1 MKKLNDIIEILKKFS
16 LFIDSNIEDID
27 IEEITYDSRNV
38 KNNTLFFCK
47 GLNFKE
53 EYLLSSKETGAVCYV
68 SDKKYDV
75 DMPYI
80 LVNDIRIAMME
91 ISRFFYDYPDRKIK
105 TIGVTGTKGKSTT
118 VMYIKN
124 ILDEYLRKNSKKPAG
139 LISSIDVYDGIST
152 IGASLTTPEAID
164 LYRYIKN
171 AVDSGLEY
179 MIIETSS
186 QALKY
191 YRANNI
197 DYDVTVFLNIGE
209 DHVSPL
215 EHDSFEDYFS
225 SKLKI
230 FKNSKFAIYNKEMD
244 YVDKVEKIIRE
255 KNLDSRTFSKKE
267 NSDINL
273 LDYEFKNN
281 YLEFKIKYKNKIEKY
296 EIHQFATYNIENAM
310 AAILVSKHFD
320 VDYDLIFNGLKT
332 TEVDGRES
340 IFISNDEKYVLYVS
354 YAHNELSFQK
364 TYDFIKER
372 FKNYSIIS
380 IYGISG
386 NVAENRLNGLVK
398 TSTKVSDYIY
408 IVPEDSGYT
417 SYDDISKKIINK
429 ISPITSNYMKMDDR
443 EEAIRYAFENSSD
456 KTVIFIAGKGNE
468 DFQKIN
474 GKKIKIKS
482 DYQVAKE
489 IIKDYNLRD

>member
-16 LFIDSNIEDID
+16 LFIGSNIEDID

-68 SDKKYDV
+68 SEKKYDV

-191 YRANNI
+191 YRINNLEF
-197 DYDVTVFLNIGE
+197 DLSLFLNIGE

-215 EHDSFEDYFS
+215 EHSSFDDYFD

-230 FKNSKFAIYNKEMD
+230 FNNSKFAIYNKEID
-244 YVDKVEKIIRE
+244 FVDKVKSVIKD
-255 KNLDSRTFSKKE
+255 KNLNYMTFS
-267 NSDINL
+267 NDDSSDISL
-273 LDYEFKNN
+273 VEYKFIDDVLDFSV
-281 YLEFKIKYKNKIEKY
+281 KY
-296 EIHQFATYNIENAM
+296 EENVEEYKIHQYATYNIENAM
-310 AAILVSKHFD
+310 AAILTAKYFGI
-320 VDYDLIFNGLKT
+320 DYESIYKGLINS
-332 TEVDGRES
+332 EVDGREN
-340 IFISNDEKYVLYVS
+340 ILITNDEKYVLYVS

-443 EEAIRYAFENSSD
+443 EEAIRYAFENSGD

-489 IIKDYNLRD
+489 IIEDYNSRD

>member
-68 SDKKYDV
+68 SEKKYDV

-191 YRANNI
+191 YRANNL

-230 FKNSKFAIYNKEMD
+230 FTNSKFAIYNKEMD

-320 VDYDLIFNGLKT
+320 V
-332 TEVDGRES
+332 
-340 IFISNDEKYVLYVS
+340 
-354 YAHNELSFQK
+354 
-364 TYDFIKER
+364 
-372 FKNYSIIS
+372 
-380 IYGISG
+380 
-386 NVAENRLNGLVK
+386 
-398 TSTKVSDYIY
+398 
-408 IVPEDSGYT
+408 
-417 SYDDISKKIINK
+417 
-429 ISPITSNYMKMDDR
+429 
-443 EEAIRYAFENSSD
+443 
-456 KTVIFIAGKGNE
+456 
-468 DFQKIN
+468 
-474 GKKIKIKS
+474 
-482 DYQVAKE
+482 
-489 IIKDYNLRD
+489 